1 MILLFWFLGWL
12 WVQCYLTD
20 RFSTACENFSIWG
33 SQQSNIELATYICT
47 THTLHT
53 NNTRSPTASS
63 LCRVSGCGK
72 WNYSP
77 SYREESFY
85 LSLPLF
91 LTFLLLSN
99 RTELKARLAG
109 IVSLCHR
116 MLRAKWERSSWSWL
130 PERNISSVC
139 HPGIALKWMMG
150 RMSDFSPVSLS
161 LMSFSLVYLRLALS
175 PNGAQ
180 IGFETL

>member
-53 NNTRSPTASS
+53 NNTKSPTASS

-77 SYREESFY
+77 LIQRGIF
-85 LSLPLF
+85 LSLSLF
-91 LTFLLLSN
+91 LTFLLPPN
-99 RTELKARLAG
+99 RTELKACLAG

-116 MLRAKWERSSWSWL
+116 MLRAKWGRSSWSWL
-130 PERNISSVC
+130 PERNISSVR
-139 HPGIALKWMMG
+139 HPGIALKLMIG
-150 RMSDFSPVSLS
+150 RMSDFSPASLS

>member
-1 MILLFWFLGWL
+1 MSFITFLQHNCNIMAPSSTLPINQNIRNSPSSHSVILLSVRGADPGPVMSSFLGMILLFWFLGWL

-53 NNTRSPTASS
+53 NNTKSPTASS

-77 SYREESFY
+77 SYREESFS
-85 LSLPLF
+85 LSPFSWHFFCLQ
-91 LTFLLLSN
+91 
-99 RTELKARLAG
+99 TEL
-109 IVSLCHR
+109 
-116 MLRAKWERSSWSWL
+116 
-130 PERNISSVC
+130 N
-139 HPGIALKWMMG
+139 
-150 RMSDFSPVSLS
+150 
-161 LMSFSLVYLRLALS
+161 
-175 PNGAQ
+175 
-180 IGFETL
+180 

>member
-1 MILLFWFLGWL
+1 MAPSSTLPINQNIRNSPSSHSVIMFCAKLLIPEQSYALCYNGWVFSSFFQCERSRSWVSHVSSLLGMILLFWFLGWL

-72 WNYSP
+72 WNYTP
-77 SYREESFY
+77 SYREES
-85 LSLPLF
+85 LSLSPF
-91 LTFLLLSN
+91 SWHFFCFQ
-99 RTELKARLAG
+99 TEL
-109 IVSLCHR
+109 
-116 MLRAKWERSSWSWL
+116 
-130 PERNISSVC
+130 N
-139 HPGIALKWMMG
+139 
-150 RMSDFSPVSLS
+150 
-161 LMSFSLVYLRLALS
+161 
-175 PNGAQ
+175 
-180 IGFETL
+180 